1 MYKLTV
7 AFGLVGILLIGLMPS
22 RSVPLAAQQS
32 TFAADS
38 AAVLSVVNRLHQA
51 LSAGD
56 SATALAL
63 LAPDA
68 VILESGGL
76 ETVPEYRAH
85 HLPADIAFARA
96 VRNQRQLAR
105 VTVRDNVAW
114 VASTSTSSGNFQG
127 RAVNS
132 AGAELMVLG
141 RAPDGWTNCGD
152 SLVVTSAFS
161 ALKG

>member
-1 MYKLTV
+1 MHKFTIAL
-7 AFGLVGILLIGLMPS
+7 GLMGALLLGYM
-22 RSVPLAAQQS
+22 PLQAVAQAARQS
-32 TFAADS
+32 TFSADS
-38 AAVLSVVNRLHQA
+38 TAVTSVVNQFHQA

-68 VILESGGL
+68 LILESGSL

-85 HLPADIAFARA
+85 HLPADIGFARA
-96 VRNQRQLAR
+96 VRNERHLAR

-141 RAPDGWTNCGD
+141 RAPDGWKIQAIHW
-152 SLVVTSAFS
+152 SSRRRSAP
-161 ALKG
+161 